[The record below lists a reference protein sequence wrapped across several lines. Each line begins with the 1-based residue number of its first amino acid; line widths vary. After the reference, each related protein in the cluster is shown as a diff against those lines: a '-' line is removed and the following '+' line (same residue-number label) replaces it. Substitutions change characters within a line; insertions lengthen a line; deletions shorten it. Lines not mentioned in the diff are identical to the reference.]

1 MESLEKKD
9 AATVSQP
16 ESGMYLHVLL
26 PSAVGADRRVG
37 FPKKDTR
44 SPELKNIPNK
54 LTDENINFKRFINW
68 ASFMGNHVVG
78 KKEMSRNGT
87 PGRRDRILAMAVGCL
102 NASSVNRNPPRRICP
117 LTVR

>member
-44 SPELKNIPNK
+44 SSELKNFPNI
-54 LTDENINFKRFINW
+54 LIDENIKRFINR
-68 ASFMGNHVVG
+68 ASFMGNPVVG
-78 KKEMSRNGT
+78 KKEMSRNET
-87 PGRRDRILAMAVGCL
+87 PGRRNRILAMAVGCL
-102 NASSVNRNPPRRICP
+102 NKLC
-117 LTVR
+117 